1 MTDVERTTD
10 INSYNYQLLQ
20 NYPNPFNPI
29 TKIGYQI
36 KEQGFVSLIVYDALG
51 NELVKLVDEHKVP
64 GYYEVEFG
72 NVNLLKSKDLSS
84 GIYFYRL
91 SVNGNYDTKSM
102 VLIK

>member
-1 MTDVERTTD
+1 M
-10 INSYNYQLLQ
+10 
-20 NYPNPFNPI
+20 F
-29 TKIGYQI
+29 
-36 KEQGFVSLIVYDALG
+36 DALG
-51 NELVKLVDEHKVP
+51 KELVKLVQEHKIP

-72 NVNLLKSKDLSS
+72 NAKLLKSKDLSS